1 VFRSSQ
7 FLLRVCLFLL
17 AMLTLDLGVTLAQN
31 NNGTAY
37 RCTAKDAVTIRD
49 DGTFDKDP
57 IAEARRKY
65 YDKIVINPLTGAI
78 THPNDGSRENWRAIQ
93 EAGTNDYVLIPEK
106 ISDVSLRAQKDVATA
121 VTDFIRVR
129 AGTNEPQV
137 TFLAFSL
144 SNLVT
149 GTCEIVR

>member
-1 VFRSSQ
+1 
-7 FLLRVCLFLL
+7 
-17 AMLTLDLGVTLAQN
+17 MLTLDLGVALAQN
-31 NNGTAY
+31 NNSTAY

-106 ISDVSLRAQKDVATA
+106 ISGVSLRAQKDVATA

-129 AGTNEPQV
+129 AGTDEPQV
-137 TFLAFSL
+137 TFIAFSL

>member
-1 VFRSSQ
+1 MIPSRH
-7 FLLRVCLFLL
+7 FLLRVCLLL
-17 AMLTLDLGVTLAQN
+17 FAMLTLDLGVALGQN
-31 NNGTAY
+31 DDSTAY

-57 IAEARRKY
+57 IAEARRMY
-65 YDKIVINPLTGAI
+65 YDKIVINPLTGTI

-106 ISDVSLRAQKDVATA
+106 IPDVSLRAQKDAATA

-137 TFLAFSL
+137 TFIAFSL
-144 SNLVT
+144 SNLVA

>member
-1 VFRSSQ
+1 MLRSRH
-7 FLLRVCLFLL
+7 FLLRVCLLL
-17 AMLTLDLGVTLAQN
+17 FAMLTLDLGVALGQN
-31 NNGTAY
+31 DDSTAY

-57 IAEARRKY
+57 IAEARRMY
-65 YDKIVINPLTGAI
+65 YDKIVINPLTGTI

-106 ISDVSLRAQKDVATA
+106 IPDVSLRAQKDAATA

-137 TFLAFSL
+137 TFIAFSL
-144 SNLVT
+144 SNLVA

>member
-1 VFRSSQ
+1 MFRSSQ

-17 AMLTLDLGVTLAQN
+17 AMLTLDLGVALAQN
-31 NNGTAY
+31 NNSTAY

-137 TFLAFSL
+137 TFIAFSL
-144 SNLVT
+144 SSLVT

>member
-1 VFRSSQ
+1 
-7 FLLRVCLFLL
+7 
-17 AMLTLDLGVTLAQN
+17 MLTLDLGVALAQN
-31 NNGTAY
+31 NNSTAY

-106 ISDVSLRAQKDVATA
+106 ISGVSLRAQKDVATA

-137 TFLAFSL
+137 TFIAFSL

>member
-1 VFRSSQ
+1 MFRSSH
-7 FLLRVCLFLL
+7 FLSCACWFLL
-17 AMLTLDLGVTLAQN
+17 AVLTLDLGVALGQN
-31 NNGTAY
+31 DDSTAY

-65 YDKIVINPLTGAI
+65 YDKIVINPLTGAV
-78 THPNDGSRENWRAIQ
+78 THPNDGNRENWRAIQ

-106 ISDVSLRAQKDVATA
+106 IPDVSLRAQKDAATA

-137 TFLAFSL
+137 TFIAFSL
-144 SNLVT
+144 SNLVI

>member
-1 VFRSSQ
+1 MFRTTQLLSRACW
-7 FLLRVCLFLL
+7 FLFVV
-17 AMLTLDLGVTLAQN
+17 LTLDFGVAFGQN
-31 NNGTAY
+31 DTSNAY
-37 RCTAKDAVTIRD
+37 RCTSKDAVTIRD

-65 YDKIVINPLTGAI
+65 YDGIVINPLTGAV
-78 THPNDGSRENWRAIQ
+78 THPSNGSRENWRAIQ
-93 EAGTNDYVLIPEK
+93 EASTNDYVLIPEK
-106 ISDVSLRAQKDVATA
+106 ISDVSLRAQKDAATA

-129 AGTNEPQV
+129 VGASEPQV

>member
-1 VFRSSQ
+1 MFRSSQ
-7 FLLRVCLFLL
+7 LLSCACWFLL
-17 AMLTLDLGVTLAQN
+17 AVLTLDLGVALAQN
-31 NNGTAY
+31 DNSTGY
-37 RCTAKDAVTIRD
+37 RCAAKDAVTIRD
-49 DGTFDKDP
+49 DGTFEKDP

-65 YDKIVINPLTGAI
+65 YDGIVINPLTGAV
-78 THPNDGSRENWRAIQ
+78 THPNEGSRKNRRAIQ

-106 ISDVSLRAQKDVATA
+106 ISDVSLRAQKDAAIA

-137 TFLAFSL
+137 TFIAFSL
-144 SNLVT
+144 SNLVI

>member
-1 VFRSSQ
+1 MFRSSQ
-7 FLLRVCLFLL
+7 FLSCACWFLL
-17 AMLTLDLGVTLAQN
+17 AVLTLDLGVALAEN
-31 NNGTAY
+31 DNSTPY

-65 YDKIVINPLTGAI
+65 YDKIVINPLTGAV

-93 EAGTNDYVLIPEK
+93 EPGTNDYVLIPEK
-106 ISDVSLRAQKDVATA
+106 IPDVSLRAQRDAATA
-121 VTDFIRVR
+121 VTDFIRIR
-129 AGTNEPQV
+129 AGDNQPQV
-137 TFLAFSL
+137 TFIAFSL

>member
-31 NNGTAY
+31 NNSTAY

>member
-1 VFRSSQ
+1 MFRSSQ

-17 AMLTLDLGVTLAQN
+17 AMLTLDLGVALAQN
-31 NNGTAY
+31 NNSTAY

-106 ISDVSLRAQKDVATA
+106 ISGVSLRAQKDVATA

-137 TFLAFSL
+137 TFIAFSL

>member
-1 VFRSSQ
+1 MFRSRH
-7 FLLRVCLFLL
+7 FLFRVCLFLL
-17 AMLTLDLGVTLAQN
+17 AMLTLDLGVALGQN
-31 NNGTAY
+31 DTRTAY

-93 EAGTNDYVLIPEK
+93 QAGTNDYVLIPEK

-129 AGTNEPQV
+129 AGLNEPQV
-137 TFLAFSL
+137 TFIAFSL
-144 SNLVT
+144 SSLVT

>member
-1 VFRSSQ
+1 V
-7 FLLRVCLFLL
+7 
-17 AMLTLDLGVTLAQN
+17 LTLDLGVALGQN
-31 NNGTAY
+31 DDSTAY

-65 YDKIVINPLTGAI
+65 YDKIVINPLTGAV
-78 THPNDGSRENWRAIQ
+78 THPNDGNRENWRAIQ

-106 ISDVSLRAQKDVATA
+106 IPDVSLRAQKDAATA

-137 TFLAFSL
+137 TFIAFSL
-144 SNLVT
+144 SNLVI